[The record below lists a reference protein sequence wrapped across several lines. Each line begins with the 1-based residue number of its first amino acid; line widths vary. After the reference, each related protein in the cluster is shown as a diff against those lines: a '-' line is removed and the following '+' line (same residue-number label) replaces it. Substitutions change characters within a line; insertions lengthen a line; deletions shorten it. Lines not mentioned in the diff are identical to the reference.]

1 MGEDTQGLRRDI
13 QDTRGELTRDVD
25 ALTEKVRP
33 SRILDRGVQ
42 RTRDRMSDM
51 KDRVMGGAE
60 DAAGSVREGVSSAG
74 ETVTDTASDAAV
86 AVKKKTRGN
95 PLAAGL
101 IAFGAG
107 WLVSSLLP
115 ATEKETQL
123 TSKAVDT
130 AKEYGQ
136 PLAHEAADVTAQI
149 GQDMKSP
156 TQQAVQSVKSTAADA
171 ASTIKDE
178 GRSSASTIADQAK
191 PSNS

>member
-1 MGEDTQGLRRDI
+1 MGEDTDGLRRDI

-86 AVKKKTRGN
+86 A
-95 PLAAGL
+95 A
-101 IAFGAG
+101 
-107 WLVSSLLP
+107 LLQ
-115 ATEKETQL
+115 ETYG
-123 TSKAVDT
+123 TDVDT
-130 AKEYGQ
+130 LWNEYQ
-136 PLAHEAADVTAQI
+136 AAIQ
-149 GQDMKSP
+149 
-156 TQQAVQSVKSTAADA
+156 
-171 ASTIKDE
+171 
-178 GRSSASTIADQAK
+178 
-191 PSNS
+191 

>member
-1 MGEDTQGLRRDI
+1 MGEDTDGLRRDI

-25 ALTEKVRP
+25 ALTEKVTP

-42 RTRDRMSDM
+42 RTRGRMSKM

-60 DAAGSVREGVSSAG
+60 DAGSIREGVSSAG

-86 AVKKKTRGN
+86 AVKEKTKGN

-123 TSKAVDT
+123 ASKAVDT

-136 PLAHEAADVTAQI
+136 PLAHEAADITAQI
-149 GQDMKSP
+149 GKDMKSP
-156 TQQAVQSVKSTAADA
+156 AQEAVQSVKSTATDA
-171 ASTIKDE
+171 ASTVKDE
-178 GRSSASTIADQAK
+178 GRSSASTIADQTK
-191 PSNS
+191 PNSS

>member
-1 MGEDTQGLRRDI
+1 MGEDTHGLRRDI

-42 RTRDRMSDM
+42 RTRGRMSKM

-60 DAAGSVREGVSSAG
+60 DAAGSVRDGVSSAG

-86 AVKKKTRGN
+86 AVKEKTQGN
-95 PLAAGL
+95 PLAAGV

-115 ATEKETQL
+115 ASEKETQL
-123 TSKAVDT
+123 ASKAVDT

-136 PLAHEAADVTAQI
+136 PLAHEAADVAAEI

-156 TQQAVQSVKSTAADA
+156 AQEAVQSVKSTAADA
-171 ASTIKDE
+171 ASTVKDE

-191 PSNS
+191 PSSN